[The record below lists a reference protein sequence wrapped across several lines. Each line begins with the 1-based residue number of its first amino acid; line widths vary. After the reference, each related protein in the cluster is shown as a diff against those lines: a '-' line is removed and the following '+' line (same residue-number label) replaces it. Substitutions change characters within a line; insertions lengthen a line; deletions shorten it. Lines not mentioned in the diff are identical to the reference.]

1 MGGRLAFSVWDE
13 DTISDERVGSFF
25 FNSKDIIGERNGKFE
40 WKNIYGA
47 PKDGSGDVAAEM
59 NENP

>member
-1 MGGRLAFSVWDE
+1 MGGRLSFKVWDE
-13 DTISDERVGSFF
+13 DTISDDVVGAFEL
-25 FNSKDIIGERNGKFE
+25 NSKDIIGNKNGLFF

-47 PKDGSGDVAAEM
+47 PLGYSGKNVDRM